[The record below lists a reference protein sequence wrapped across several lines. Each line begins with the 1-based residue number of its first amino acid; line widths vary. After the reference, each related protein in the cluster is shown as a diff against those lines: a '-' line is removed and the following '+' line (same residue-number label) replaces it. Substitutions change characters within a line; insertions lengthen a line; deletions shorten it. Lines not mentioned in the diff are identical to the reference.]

1 MVVEHFA
8 LLSLGVIVLMA
19 PALCIARWGRYCDGF
34 VCGRCIKLKDFN
46 EWCKQ
51 PFKLDADGQG
61 DALGGGGSTRQ
72 GQRTHGVDPACI
84 YPSDN
89 P

>member
-1 MVVEHFA
+1 
-8 LLSLGVIVLMA
+8 
-19 PALCIARWGRYCDGF
+19 